1 MYINNNELYLMIK
14 IENLVGCN
22 LSLLFPN
29 DEPFKMKNF
38 DGTYTVLTKE
48 EFTEYWNLIERLI
61 NAKKKRNERQAK
73 ATRERRK
80 IDPMYARSKK
90 EKERILNKTIDTI

>member
-22 LSLLFPN
+22 LSLLFPD
-29 DEPFKMKNF
+29 DEPFKMKNY

-90 EKERILNKTIDTI
+90 ERKTIDKI

>member
-1 MYINNNELYLMIK
+1 MYINNKELELMIK

-29 DEPFKMKNF
+29 DEPFKMRNY
-38 DGTYTVLTKE
+38 DGSYTVISRD

-61 NAKKKRNERQAK
+61 NKKKIRNERQAK

-90 EKERILNKTIDTI
+90 ERKTIDTI

>member
-1 MYINNNELYLMIK
+1 MYINNDELDLMIK
-14 IENLVGCN
+14 IENLIGCN

-29 DEPFKMKNF
+29 DEPFKMRNF
-38 DGTYTVLTKE
+38 DGTYTVLTRE
-48 EFTEYWNLIERLI
+48 EFNDYWNVIERLI
-61 NAKKKRNERQAK
+61 NKKKKRNERQAK

-90 EKERILNKTIDTI
+90 RKNFE

>member
-1 MYINNNELYLMIK
+1 MYINNKELELMIK

-29 DEPFKMKNF
+29 DEPFKMKNY
-38 DGTYTVLTKE
+38 DGSYTVLTKE
-48 EFTEYWNLIERLI
+48 EFNDYWNVIERLI
-61 NAKKKRNERQAK
+61 NKKKKRNERQAK

-80 IDPMYARSKK
+80 IDPMYARSR
-90 EKERILNKTIDTI
+90 KERKERRKTIDKI

>member
-38 DGTYTVLTKE
+38 DGTYTTLTKE

-61 NAKKKRNERQAK
+61 NKKKKRNERQAK

-90 EKERILNKTIDTI
+90 ERKTIDTI

>member
-1 MYINNNELYLMIK
+1 MYINNKELELMIK
-14 IENLVGCN
+14 IDNLVGCN

-38 DGTYTVLTKE
+38 DGTYTVLTRE
-48 EFTEYWNLIERLI
+48 EFNDYWNVIERLI
-61 NAKKKRNERQAK
+61 NKKKKRNERQAK
-73 ATRERRK
+73 ATREKRK

-90 EKERILNKTIDTI
+90 ERKERRKTIDKI

>member
-22 LSLLFPN
+22 LSLLFP
-29 DEPFKMKNF
+29 DDKPFKMKNF
-38 DGTYTVLTKE
+38 DGTYTTLTKD
-48 EFTEYWNLIERLI
+48 EFSEYWNLIERLI

-80 IDPMYARSKK
+80 IDPMYGRSKK
-90 EKERILNKTIDTI
+90 ERKTIDTI

>member
-1 MYINNNELYLMIK
+1 MYINNKELELMIK

-29 DEPFKMKNF
+29 DEPFKMRNF

-48 EFTEYWNLIERLI
+48 EFNDYWNVIERLI
-61 NAKKKRNERQAK
+61 NKKKKRNERQAK
-73 ATRERRK
+73 ATREKRK

-90 EKERILNKTIDTI
+90 ERRKTIDKI

>member
-1 MYINNNELYLMIK
+1 MYINNDEIDLMIK

-22 LSLLFPN
+22 LSLLFPDN
-29 DEPFKMKNF
+29 EPFKMRNY
-38 DGTYTVLTKE
+38 DGSYTVLTKE

-61 NAKKKRNERQAK
+61 NKKKKRNERQAK
-73 ATRERRK
+73 ATREKRK

-90 EKERILNKTIDTI
+90 EKEKRKKTIDTI

>member
-1 MYINNNELYLMIK
+1 MYINNDELELMIK

-29 DEPFKMKNF
+29 DEPFKMRNF

-48 EFTEYWNLIERLI
+48 EFNDYWNLIERLI
-61 NAKKKRNERQAK
+61 NKKKIRNERQAK

-80 IDPMYARSKK
+80 IDPLYARSKK
-90 EKERILNKTIDTI
+90 ERRKTIDKI

>member
-1 MYINNNELYLMIK
+1 MYINNNELNLMIK

-29 DEPFKMKNF
+29 DEPFKMKNY
-38 DGTYTVLTKE
+38 DGSYTTLTKD
-48 EFTEYWNLIERLI
+48 EFNDYWNLIERLI
-61 NAKKKRNERQAK
+61 TKKKIRNERQAK
-73 ATRERRK
+73 ATREKRK

-90 EKERILNKTIDTI
+90 EKERIERKTIDKI

>member
-1 MYINNNELYLMIK
+1 MYINNKELELMIK

-48 EFTEYWNLIERLI
+48 EFNDYWNVIERLI
-61 NAKKKRNERQAK
+61 NKKKKRNERQAK
-73 ATRERRK
+73 ATREKRK

-90 EKERILNKTIDTI
+90 ERKERRKTIDKI